1 VILGILKRS
10 VPARHA
16 IQNKFAHLYGQIVQV
31 KERNKRHF
39 SHDSALNFTGS
50 ISPVRLPDFEADLN
64 ALSKVSSPLGSEFL
78 AIGQLYADARSLEV
92 KDDYAAYKQNDD
104 KAQTHN
110 HNHNHNQTHNHN
122 YEHNVDSFNDVDTAA
137 FYSPE
142 RCEISTTTENR
153 PDLTNFPTII
163 SPLKR
168 PHRDIEADSKA
179 LYYYQT
185 LIFVSFC
192 SCLYSAKEI
201 RSSSK

>member
-1 VILGILKRS
+1 MILGILKRS

-92 KDDYAAYKQNDD
+92 KDDYAAYKQVYKQNDE
-104 KAQTHN
+104 KA
-110 HNHNHNQTHNHN
+110 HNHNQTHN

-142 RCEISTTTENR
+142 RCEISATTENR

-179 LYYYQT
+179 LYYYQK
-185 LIFVSFC
+185 LIFVSFF